1 MIRLFAAVA
10 LPPEIAEGLAWR
22 QAGLPRAR
30 WRTGEQLHITLR
42 FFGDTLPRTAE
53 DLDLE
58 LDRITAKPFD
68 LILAGTGSFGE
79 GWRIDTLWA
88 GVEPSEAL
96 ERLHAKC
103 EAAARK
109 VGIRPEPGR
118 YTPHV
123 TLAYMGAAPE
133 PKVAAWIAEHNL
145 LKSPSFRVDRF
156 GLYSSVLSPS
166 GSQYHLEREY
176 RLS

>member
-10 LPPEIAEGLAWR
+10 IPPEIGEGLAWR
-22 QAGLPRAR
+22 QAGLPGAR
-30 WRTGEQLHITLR
+30 WRTGEQLHVTLR
-42 FFGDTLPRTAE
+42 FFGDVAPRQAE

-58 LDRITAKPFD
+58 LERIAANPFE
-68 LILAGTGSFGE
+68 LVLAGAGSFGE

-88 GVEPSEAL
+88 GLEPSEPL
-96 ERLHAKC
+96 ERLHGKC

-109 VGIRPEPGR
+109 VGLKPEARR

-123 TLAYMGAAPE
+123 TLAYMGPAAE

-145 LKSPSFRVDRF
+145 LKSPPFRVDRF

-166 GSQYHLEREY
+166 GSRYHLEREY

>member
-10 LPPEIAEGLAWR
+10 IPPEIAQGLVWR
-22 QAGLPRAR
+22 QTGLPGAR
-30 WRTGEQLHITLR
+30 WRTVDQLHITLR
-42 FFGDTLPRTAE
+42 FFGDVPPVTAE

-58 LDRITAKPFD
+58 LQRIFVKPFD
-68 LILAGTGSFGE
+68 LVLAGAGSFGE
-79 GWRIDTLWA
+79 GWRIDALWA
-88 GVEPSEAL
+88 GVEPSESL
-96 ERLHAKC
+96 ERLHARC
-103 EAAARK
+103 ETAARK
-109 VGIRPEPGR
+109 VHIKADSRR

-123 TLAYMGAAPE
+123 TLAYMGQAPE

-145 LKSPSFRVDRF
+145 LKSPPFRVDRF

-176 RLS
+176 RLA